1 MTLAAHWIIC
11 LIGWLHT
18 HIYFELSVNPIYVI
32 RNWAKIPKLST
43 LSPKYGIKLGCPM
56 KSFHFSLGPS
66 PRLIDGSNFEIFFEL
81 HNWYRYICSIVLYY
95 VWTLDTDICR
105 LFGPSWWRRQRG
117 LTWCAIFFI
126 LLGAICVLRTRAR
139 YSTLWAL
146 DIWRQCNNF

>member
-1 MTLAAHWIIC
+1 MTTYSHLLWTFCKPYI
-11 LIGWLHT
+11 
-18 HIYFELSVNPIYVI
+18 I

-43 LSPKYGIKLGCPM
+43 LAPKYGRNWVVPWKV
-56 KSFHFSLGPS
+56 STFHLDLHRDWSMGQILRF
-66 PRLIDGSNFEIFFEL
+66 FFEL